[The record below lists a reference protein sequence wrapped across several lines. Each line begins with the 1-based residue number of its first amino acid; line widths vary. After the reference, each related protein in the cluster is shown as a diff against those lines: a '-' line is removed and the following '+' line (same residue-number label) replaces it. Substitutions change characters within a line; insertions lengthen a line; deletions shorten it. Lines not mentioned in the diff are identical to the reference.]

1 MIVVNFVSNNDQ
13 QCSQAGHWERA
24 LALLAD
30 MRRQGIKPSKVTY
43 TAAVTGLNRPRYADW
58 GPKLEN
64 LARMLQQPRD
74 EDDHAATPGESN
86 AGVGM
91 DGGECKGVV
100 SGGGERRGPSP
111 EDYDS
116 SIEALGEAGD
126 AGGATCL
133 LRVMHREGFHASP
146 RAYRSVIYAC
156 ARVGHL
162 TEAVTLARELESS
175 RGRRKEGGDLANGV
189 PSQRRRPSP
198 VDDSIDVNAS
208 FVSDSFGAGAR
219 STVVEELGLAPR
231 RFVGDAS
238 YEEAQP
244 SSPPARSSSEW
255 SGIDEVKDGADDSGE
270 REREF
275 DLDVVYNCI
284 VCNFARVVTRS
295 RGDDSYNCYGKSACS
310 SGVHDST

>member
-1 MIVVNFVSNNDQ
+1 
-13 QCSQAGHWERA
+13 
-24 LALLAD
+24 

-74 EDDHAATPGESN
+74 DDDHAITPGESYTSV
-86 AGVGM
+86 GV
-91 DGGECKGVV
+91 DGRDCEGVV
-100 SGGGERRGPSP
+100 SGGGGERRGPSP

-133 LRVMHREGFHASP
+133 LRVMNREGFRASP

-175 RGRRKEGGDLANGV
+175 RKGCGDRL
-189 PSQRRRPSP
+189 SQRGRTSP
-198 VDDSIDVNAS
+198 VPDANAS
-208 FVSDSFGAGAR
+208 IVSDGFDAGAG
-219 STVVEELGLAPR
+219 STVVEELG
-231 RFVGDAS
+231 RFVGDTL
-238 YEEAQP
+238 YEGAQP
-244 SSPPARSSSEW
+244 SEGFSSVGG
-255 SGIDEVKDGADDSGE
+255 GIDGVKEGGDNSGE
-270 REREF
+270 GEREF

-295 RGDDSYNCYGKSACS
+295 RGDDRYNCFTKSTCN
-310 SGVHDST
+310 SGIHHSRHSLSAGA